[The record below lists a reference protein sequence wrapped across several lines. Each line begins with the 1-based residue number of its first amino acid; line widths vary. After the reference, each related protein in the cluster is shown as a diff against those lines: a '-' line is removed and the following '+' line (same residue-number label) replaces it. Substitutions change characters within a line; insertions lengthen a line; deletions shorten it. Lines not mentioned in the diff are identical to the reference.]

1 MRALMF
7 ALPLMLI
14 AAPAAAQQ
22 RPVPTIPPELTDPAL
37 GQKMGRMAGA
47 LSRALM
53 DVRVGE
59 IQAAVEGREPTAA
72 DRRRT
77 VRDMAGGRA
86 IDRDIERQVAAA
98 APAMQRGMQA
108 MASALPT
115 MMAAMDQVA
124 QEFER
129 ATANLPQPGYPNR

>member
-1 MRALMF
+1 MRVLMF

-22 RPVPTIPPELTDPAL
+22 RPAPTIPPELTDPAL

-59 IQAAVEGREPTAA
+59 IQAAVEGREPNAA

-77 VRDMAGGRA
+77 VRDMTGGRG
-86 IDRDIERQVAAA
+86 IDRDIERQIAVA
-98 APAMQRGMQA
+98 APAMQRA
-108 MASALPT
+108 LLTALP
-115 MMAAMDQVA
+115 AMVGAMEQVA
-124 QEFER
+124 QELER

>member
-1 MRALMF
+1 MRVLMF

-22 RPVPTIPPELTDPAL
+22 RPAPAIPPELADPAL
-37 GQKMGRMAGA
+37 GQKMGQMAGA

-59 IQAAVEGREPTAA
+59 IQAAVEGREPNAA

-77 VRDMAGGRA
+77 VRDMTGGRG
-86 IDRDIERQVAAA
+86 IDRDIERQIAVA
-98 APAMQRGMQA
+98 APAMQRA
-108 MASALPT
+108 LVTALPA
-115 MMAAMDQVA
+115 MMAAMEQVA